1 MLTGLF
7 LEFIVHHWQLFVAL
21 FAVLG
26 LIFWMEW
33 QIKAGGAPAISPQ
46 MLVEWMNHQN
56 ACVIDIRAPET
67 FQKGYIIHS
76 ECMNPL
82 HIVTAITQGK
92 GASKYKD
99 KPIVLVCSQGIQSP
113 KIAASL
119 MKDGIAR
126 VAVLKGGINAWIEAD
141 LPLEKK

>member
-1 MLTGLF
+1 MLTGQLLQF
-7 LEFIVHHWQLFVAL
+7 VINHWPLFVAL

-26 LIFWMEW
+26 LIFWVEW
-33 QIKAGGAPAISPQ
+33 QIKAGNAPAISPQ
-46 MLVEWMNHQN
+46 MLVEWMNHQD

-82 HIVTAITQGK
+82 HIITALTQGK
-92 GASKYKD
+92 NASKYKD
-99 KPIVLVCSQGIQSP
+99 KPLVLVCSQGIQSP

-119 MKDGIAR
+119 VKDGISR
-126 VAVLKGGINAWIEAD
+126 VAVLKGGINAWIAAD